1 MLANCVG
8 QEVSNS
14 GKEEGDDKEG
24 GSAVGKETGKSAV
37 EEATAST

>member
-24 GSAVGKETGKSAV
+24 GSGVGKEGGV